1 MHAPSSK
8 SNLHKEKALAAFA
21 SISATPG
28 VAKPDPIIIAD
39 HVIRRFGGLTAVN
52 VDHVEIQRGSI
63 TALIGPNGAGKTT
76 FFNLLTGFDRVD
88 EGNWTLNGEP
98 ISGVAPHKVAR
109 KGMVRTFQ
117 LTKALYRLSVLDN
130 MRLAATNQR
139 GESFI
144 RGLIPSIWRKQEI
157 AITAQA
163 EELLT
168 RFKLID
174 KKGDFAAA
182 LSGGQRKLL
191 EMARALMV
199 KPEIV
204 MLDEPMAGVNPA
216 LKQSLLGHIKDLRDE
231 GMTVLFVEHDMDMVR
246 DISDWVIVMAEGK
259 IVAEGAPESVMGN
272 QAVID
277 AYLGAHH
284 DVSLDQGR

>member
-1 MHAPSSK
+1 MHAPKSK
-8 SNLHKEKALAAFA
+8 FKEQAQAAFA
-21 SISATPG
+21 SISAVPG
-28 VAKPDPIIIAD
+28 IAKPDPIIIANN
-39 HVIRRFGGLTAVN
+39 VRRQFGGLTAVN
-52 VDHVEIQRGSI
+52 VEHVEIQRGSI

-76 FFNLLTGFDRVD
+76 FFNLLTGFDTVN
-88 EGNWTLNGEP
+88 EGNWTLNGEQ
-98 ISGVAPHKVAR
+98 ISGTPPHKVAR

-117 LTKALYRLSVLDN
+117 LTKALFRLSVLDN
-130 MRLAATNQR
+130 MRLAARHQR

-144 RGLIPSIWRKQEI
+144 RGLFPAIWKKQEVE
-157 AITAQA
+157 ITAQA

-174 KKGDFAAA
+174 KKNDFAAA

-199 KPEIV
+199 NPEIV
-204 MLDEPMAGVNPA
+204 MLDEPMAGVNAA
-216 LKQSLLGHIKDLRDE
+216 LKQSLLGHIKDLRDD

-259 IVAEGAPESVMGN
+259 IVAEGTPDSVMGN

-284 DVSLDQGR
+284 DLSLEEGR